1 MGTSNCQ
8 SKPRIVST
16 PSERNVPDG
25 APKWAVNVEDT
36 CALDDTTAV
45 LQTARRTLNFEDSS
59 SSTDDSS

>member
-1 MGTSNCQ
+1 M
-8 SKPRIVST
+8 ST

-59 SSTDDSS
+59 SSTDDSF